1 MHLEIRHHGV
11 DLTQEIRDWLQRR
24 AEFALGR
31 LQDRVLRVWAHLTD
45 HNGPRGGVDKS
56 CRVVVHLPQRP
67 PVVVEDRAENL
78 YGAIDRAVNR
88 AGQVVRRQLGKRAS
102 HR

>member
-11 DLTQEIRDWLQRR
+11 DLNEETRERLQRR
-24 AEFALGR
+24 VDFALGR
-31 LQDRVLRVWAHLTD
+31 VQDRVVRVWAHLSD

-56 CRVVVHLPQRP
+56 CRVVVHLPHRP
-67 PVVVEDRAENL
+67 DIVVEERSDDINT
-78 YGAIDRAVNR
+78 AIDRAINR
-88 AGQVVRRQLGKRAS
+88 AGSVVRRQLGKRAS